1 MRRRHAVPLGLLAL
15 AAVAF
20 GVAGFDWRPASA
32 SRVPTTRV
40 KKGDLALD
48 VYTMGELKP
57 GKSAMLLAPS
67 VGGTLQIIS
76 IKPSGAKV
84 QAKDLVVEFDPSE
97 QEFNLEQAKS
107 EVDEVVQQL
116 IKEKADADIQA
127 AQDQVALT
135 HARFEVRR
143 AELEVGKNELVSAID
158 AKKNDMAL
166 KEAKRQL
173 DQLVEDIKSR
183 ATSSRAKIAV
193 LEEKREKSKLK
204 MTQAE
209 KAIEDM
215 KVTTAVPGFVSILEN
230 RSMGWTPPG
239 MSLPEYRAGDLVQS
253 GAQLALVAQPESMEI
268 LTKVDEADRT
278 SIEAGQAVEVYCEGL
293 STGVVLT
300 GKVKRVASV
309 PSRANWWQMGN
320 KKFDMVVE
328 LTKPDERL
336 RSGQTALVKVRA
348 KELKAVLQ
356 TPRQAVFEKE
366 GKSLVY
372 VRSGGTFT
380 AKEVKVLLR
389 SESTAALEG
398 VPEGTEVA
406 LADPEGPK
414 GGSRKNA
421 AAAAPMAGGPK

>member
-1 MRRRHAVPLGLLAL
+1 MRRRVAVPATLAAL
-15 AAVAF
+15 AAL
-20 GVAGFDWRPASA
+20 VAGAAAFDWRPAS
-32 SRVPTTRV
+32 SSSVPTTRI
-40 KKGDLALD
+40 KKGSLALD

-67 VGGTLQIIS
+67 VGGTLQIVS

-84 QAKDLVVEFDPSE
+84 EAKDLVVEFDPSE
-97 QEFNLEQAKS
+97 QEYNLEQAKS
-107 EVDEVVQQL
+107 EVDEVEQQL
-116 IKEKADADIQA
+116 IKEKADASIQES
-127 AQDQVALT
+127 QDQVALT

-166 KEAKRQL
+166 KEAKRAL
-173 DQLVEDIKSR
+173 DQLEQDIQSR
-183 ATSSRAKIAV
+183 ATSSRARIVV
-193 LEEKREKSKLK
+193 LEEKRQKSKLK

-230 RSMGWTPPG
+230 RSGGWTPPG

-253 GAQLALVAQPESMEI
+253 GAQLALVAQPDSMEI

-278 SIEAGQAVEVYCEGL
+278 SIEAGQPVEVYCEGL
-293 STGVVLT
+293 SAGVVLT

-328 LTKPDERL
+328 LTKRDERL

-348 KELKAVLQ
+348 KELKDVLQ
-356 TPRQAVFEKE
+356 VPRQAVFEKE
-366 GKSLVY
+366 GKSVVY
-372 VRSGGTFT
+372 VRAGGAFSP
-380 AKEVKVLLR
+380 KEVKVLLR

-398 VPEGTEVA
+398 VAEGTEVA

-414 GGSRKNA
+414 GGGRRKPDA
-421 AAAAPMAGGPK
+421 AAMAGGPQ